1 VSAPDAVA
9 QVPGLQLAD
18 GRWLTDTTPIFSW
31 LDERYP
37 EHDLIPRDSV
47 LAFFSRLLERR

>member
-37 EHDLIPRDSV
+37 EHDLIPRAPV